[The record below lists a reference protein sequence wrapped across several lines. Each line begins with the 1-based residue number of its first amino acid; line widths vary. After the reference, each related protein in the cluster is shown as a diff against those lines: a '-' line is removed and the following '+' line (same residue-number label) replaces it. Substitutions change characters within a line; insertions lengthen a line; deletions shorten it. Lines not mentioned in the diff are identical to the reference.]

1 MKRLFISLAVFS
13 IGLTLFAQE
22 TVDLVTLT
30 GRYSLPQSYKDTY
43 TGEAHEL
50 GFSFAAQYGK
60 NVTKNSMLAINI
72 NHFYFNV
79 QGDPAIPDN
88 IANPM
93 ILNGTV
99 VRTGLIQ
106 SFSNGRKL
114 QLLLAPRLMSDFKN
128 LDGNSFQMGA
138 VVSFERRFNDD
149 LKLGFG
155 AMYNQERFGPYF
167 VPLFILNWQVSSKWN
182 INGLI
187 PITARI
193 EYKAKENLTIGI
205 NHFGMSTS
213 YYLGDEAYAGDYIE
227 RLSIDP
233 TLFVRQKL
241 LGPLYVEAMVGRT
254 ISRGYKQYAGD
265 QKVDLAIPLVTFG
278 DNRTVKS
285 VKFNDG
291 LLLQLK
297 LVINILRPQN

>member
-13 IGLTLFAQE
+13 IGLTLVAQE

-43 TGEAHEL
+43 TGEAQEL

-60 NVTKNSMLAINI
+60 NVTKNSMIAINV

-138 VVSFERRFNDD
+138 VVSFERRFNDA

-167 VPLFILNWQVSSKWN
+167 VPLFILNWQVSSKLN

-213 YYLGDEAYAGDYIE
+213 YYLGDDAYAGDYIE

-241 LGPLYVEAMVGRT
+241 FGPLYLEAMVGRT
-254 ISRGYKQYAGD
+254 IARGYKQYSGD

-291 LLLQLK
+291 LILNLK
-297 LVINILRPQN
+297 LVINILRP

>member
-13 IGLTLFAQE
+13 IGLTLVAQE

-43 TGEAHEL
+43 TGEAQES
-50 GFSFAAQYGK
+50 GFLFAAQYGK
-60 NVTKNSMLAINI
+60 NIAKNSMIAINV

-79 QGDPAIPDN
+79 QGDPAIPDDL
-88 IANPM
+88 ANPM

-99 VRTGLIQ
+99 LRAGLIQ

-114 QLLLAPRLMSDFKN
+114 QLFLAPRLMSDYKN

-138 VVSFERRFNDD
+138 VVSYERRYNDD

-155 AMYNQERFGPYF
+155 AVYNQERFGPYF
-167 VPLFILNWQVSSKWN
+167 VPLFILNWQVSSKLN
-182 INGLI
+182 ISGLI
-187 PITARI
+187 PVTARI
-193 EYKAKENLTIGI
+193 AYKVKENLTIGF

-213 YYLGDEAYAGDYIE
+213 FYLGDDAYAGDYIE

-241 LGPLYVEAMVGRT
+241 FGPLFLEAMVGRT
-254 ISRGYKQYAGD
+254 IARGYRQYAGD
-265 QKVDLAIPLVTFG
+265 QKVKLAIPLVTFG

-291 LLLQLK
+291 LILQLK
-297 LVINILRPQN
+297 LVINILRPQ

>member
-1 MKRLFISLAVFS
+1 MKRFFISMAVFS
-13 IGLTLFAQE
+13 MGLTLVAQE

-43 TGEAHEL
+43 TGEAQEL
-50 GFSFAAQYGK
+50 GFTFAAQYGK

-114 QLLLAPRLMSDFKN
+114 QLLLAPRLMSDYKN

-138 VVSFERRFNDD
+138 VVSYERKFRDD
-149 LKLGFG
+149 LTLGFG

-167 VPLFILNWQVSSKWN
+167 VPIFILNWQVSSKFN
-182 INGLI
+182 INGMI

-205 NHFGMSTS
+205 SHFGMSTS
-213 YYLGDEAYAGDYIE
+213 FYLSDEAYAGDYIE

-241 LGPLYVEAMVGRT
+241 FGPLYAEAMVGRT

-278 DNRTVKS
+278 DDRTVKS